1 MPSINFTVIIKRGSR
16 EIPITKRSRLISR
29 VMEWY
34 KERFE
39 FLADFYKIEI
49 TSFEFDYP
57 KDCFTMK
64 FRELDGFE
72 DEPHLDEMF
81 ADPDDDGNYPI
92 RAYGAD
98 CLVIGQVV

>member
-1 MPSINFTVIIKRGSR
+1 MPSINFTVIIKHGSK
-16 EIPITKRSRLISR
+16 EIPINKRSRLISR

-39 FLADFYKIEI
+39 FLTDFYEIEI
-49 TSFEFDYP
+49 TSFEFDYV
-57 KDCFTMK
+57 KDCFTVN
-64 FRELDGFE
+64 FRAFDGFE
-72 DEPHLDEMF
+72 DDAPLDDMF

-98 CLVIGQVV
+98 CLVIGRIV